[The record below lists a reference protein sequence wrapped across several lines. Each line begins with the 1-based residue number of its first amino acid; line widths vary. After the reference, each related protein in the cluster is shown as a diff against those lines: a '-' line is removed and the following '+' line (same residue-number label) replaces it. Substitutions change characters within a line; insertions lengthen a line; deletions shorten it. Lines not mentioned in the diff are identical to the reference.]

1 MALPDVRPWRLAEH
15 LLVQRPQA
23 REEEMNTSGTSS
35 NYAGLMTDGSH
46 NAHSRHCTHPNVAFC
61 APCNATYCRDCSQEW
76 TAPVVRYY
84 TTTSALP
91 DSSTWL
97 PDSFT
102 WWVQPKSFYSSQ
114 WNTVDCNTGN
124 TCAGH
129 G

>member
-23 REEEMNTSGTSS
+23 CEEEMNTSGTSS

-46 NAHSRHCTHPNVAFC
+46 YAHSRHCTHPNVAFC

-76 TAPVVRYY
+76 TAPVVSWHYAYPRIWS
-84 TTTSALP
+84 TTAASAIFTNTPPASACTS
-91 DSSTWL
+91 
-97 PDSFT
+97 
-102 WWVQPKSFYSSQ
+102 
-114 WNTVDCNTGN
+114 
-124 TCAGH
+124 H